1 MMATSSALARS
12 ALCPSQ
18 QTPRSHGRPPLAESN
33 EIVQQYVEV
42 REDFVMSAR
51 QRRRRTAGGGPS
63 VDQVDSML
71 RASRAFVGI
80 AAASIAAVDDDVTV
94 PQLRVL
100 VMVDTKGPLNLA
112 AVAAGLGVN
121 PSNASRTCDRLI
133 RAGLLD
139 RQDSPDDRRNIT
151 LSLTDV
157 GRRLVNKMMKHRRTA
172 IIRVLRDMD
181 PDDRQLLTT
190 ALDRFA
196 TAAGEPLADD
206 AVTLIWPGGR

>member
-1 MMATSSALARS
+1 
-12 ALCPSQ
+12 
-18 QTPRSHGRPPLAESN
+18 
-33 EIVQQYVEV
+33 
-42 REDFVMSAR
+42 MSAT
-51 QRRRRTAGGGPS
+51 QRRRAAARGPS
-63 VDQVDSML
+63 ADQIAAVL
-71 RASRAFVGI
+71 AASRALVGI

-121 PSNASRTCDRLI
+121 PSNASRICDRLI

-151 LSLTDV
+151 LSLTNA

-172 IIRVLRDMD
+172 ITRVLRDMD
-181 PDDRQLLTT
+181 PDDRELLTT

-206 AVTLIWPGGR
+206 AATLIWPGGR

>member
-1 MMATSSALARS
+1 MWEL
-12 ALCPSQ
+12 
-18 QTPRSHGRPPLAESN
+18 
-33 EIVQQYVEV
+33 
-42 REDFVMSAR
+42 REDFVMSAT
-51 QRRRRTAGGGPS
+51 QRRRGAAAGGPS
-63 VDQVDSML
+63 ADQIDAVL
-71 RASRAFVGI
+71 RASRALMGI
-80 AAASIAAVDDDVTV
+80 AAASMAAVDDDVTV

-100 VMVDTKGPLNLA
+100 VMVDTKGPLNLT
-112 AVAAGLGVN
+112 AVAAGLRVN

-151 LSLTDV
+151 LSLTDA
-157 GRRLVNKMMKHRRTA
+157 GRRLVNKVIEHRRTA

-181 PDDRQLLTT
+181 PDDRELLTT

-206 AVTLIWPGGR
+206 AVRLIWPGGR

>member
-1 MMATSSALARS
+1 MWEL
-12 ALCPSQ
+12 
-18 QTPRSHGRPPLAESN
+18 
-33 EIVQQYVEV
+33 
-42 REDFVMSAR
+42 REDFVMSAT
-51 QRRRRTAGGGPS
+51 QRRRRAAAGGPS
-63 VDQVDSML
+63 ADQIDAVL
-71 RASRAFVGI
+71 RASRALVGI

-112 AVAAGLGVN
+112 AVAAGLRVN

-139 RQDSPDDRRNIT
+139 RQDLPDDRRNIT
-151 LSLTDV
+151 LSLTDA
-157 GRRLVNKMMKHRRTA
+157 GRRLVNKVIEHRRTA

-181 PDDRQLLTT
+181 PDDRELLTT

-196 TAAGEPLADD
+196 TAAGEPLAHD
-206 AVTLIWPGGR
+206 AVRLIWPGGR

>member
-1 MMATSSALARS
+1 VSVAANTPFAR
-12 ALCPSQ
+12 
-18 QTPRSHGRPPLAESN
+18 TPPLAESN
-33 EIVQQYVEV
+33 EIVQQFVEV
-42 REDFVMSAR
+42 REDFVMSAT

-63 VDQVDSML
+63 ADQVDAML

>member
-1 MMATSSALARS
+1 MR
-12 ALCPSQ
+12 
-18 QTPRSHGRPPLAESN
+18 PRKPLPL
-33 EIVQQYVEV
+33 
-42 REDFVMSAR
+42 REDFVMSAT
-51 QRRRRTAGGGPS
+51 QRRRANAQGPS
-63 VDQVDSML
+63 ADQIDAVL
-71 RASRAFVGI
+71 RASRALVGI
-80 AAASIAAVDDDVTV
+80 AAASIAEADGSVTV

-121 PSNASRTCDRLI
+121 PSNASRICDRLI

-139 RQDSPDDRRNIT
+139 RQDAPNDRRHIT
-151 LSLTDV
+151 LSLTDA
-157 GRRLVNKMMKHRRTA
+157 GRRLVNKVTEHRRTA
-172 IIRVLRDMD
+172 ITRVLRDMD
-181 PDDRQLLTT
+181 PDDRELLTT